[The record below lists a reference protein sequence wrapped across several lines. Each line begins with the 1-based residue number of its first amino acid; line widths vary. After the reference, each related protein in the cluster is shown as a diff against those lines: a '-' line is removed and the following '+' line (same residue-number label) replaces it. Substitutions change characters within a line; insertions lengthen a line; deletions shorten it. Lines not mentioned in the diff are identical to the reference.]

1 MDEVI
6 DEVTTVDEDDGQLV
20 SALAAAPLTELLAR
34 VAAPSPA
41 PGAGPAAAWTAA
53 LAASLLEMVLANELR
68 REPGNAPGAQRR
80 RDRARALRR
89 QVLVLAD
96 TDVAAYRAVLEV
108 RRERDVP
115 GHAARLHEALSAA
128 ADPPLAIAEIAAE
141 IAQMACA
148 AARRVRGGVRG
159 EAIAAV
165 ALGESAVAASAALVE
180 LNLGGDVDDPR
191 LARVRTLSADA
202 AAERART

>member
-1 MDEVI
+1 MNEL
-6 DEVTTVDEDDGQLV
+6 ELDEDYDGPV

-34 VAAPSPA
+34 DASPSPA

-53 LAASLLEMVLANELR
+53 LAAALLEMVIANEQR
-68 REPGNAPGAQRR
+68 REPGNAPGVQRR
-80 RDRARALRR
+80 RNRALALRR

-108 RRERDVP
+108 RREGDVP

-128 ADPPLAIAEIAAE
+128 ADPPLEIAEIAAE
-141 IAQMACA
+141 VARMAA
-148 AARRVRGGVRG
+148 EAARRVRGGVRG

-180 LNLGGDVDDPR
+180 LNLGGDVGDPR
-191 LARVRTLSADA
+191 LARVRTLAAEA
-202 AAERART
+202 AAERARA